1 MKTSKNIRLIYITA
15 DLVSMNESF
24 VKAKSIYERMMDQSL
39 ARIAE
44 SMLSV
49 HLPACATLLIYRN
62 RRLAR

>member
-1 MKTSKNIRLIYITA
+1 
-15 DLVSMNESF
+15 MNESF

-49 HLPACATLLIYRN
+49 YLLACAALLMYRN
-62 RRLAR
+62 HRLAG

>member
-1 MKTSKNIRLIYITA
+1 MKTSNNIRLIYITA

-49 HLPACATLLIYRN
+49 HLPVCATLLMYRN
-62 RRLAR
+62 HRLAR